1 MRHHRFLF
9 PLIEIHLWNILLKDL
24 LLFSF
29 VWAGWGW
36 RRARNIVDNFTYC
49 FITNWSKTIIR
60 WYYRLITRR
69 RVFGLIQLCLPS
81 LVQLIK
87 LISDRWSP
95 RPDKTAV
102 NYYWSKGQPAMSVLI
117 QLIFWMKTLIK
128 VRGGGGI
135 RKPGC
140 HSAAMCAWIAWLIKA
155 RVKLDP
161 ADICANNV
169 IKPQVCVG
177 VTDLASFDPLLQK
190 LRKDIRLKPH

>member
-29 VWAGWGW
+29 VRAGWGW

-60 WYYRLITRR
+60 CYYRLITRR

-102 NYYWSKGQPAMSVLI
+102 NYDQRTSHVSINSINILDENSDKSQ
-117 QLIFWMKTLIK
+117 
-128 VRGGGGI
+128 GGGGI